1 MKKYITINGNPVE
14 VVKETLFQ
22 KYINLVMKGLK
33 MDMVNLK

>member
-22 KYINLVMKGLK
+22 KYFNWVMKGLEIK
-33 MDMVNLK
+33 GERK